1 MAWFLRERSETTSAK
16 GRSQG
21 ISGSAEAGEGDVPP
35 RFLSNDAA
43 VFFEF
48 ATDKD
53 QVTIKGPQ
61 GERMF
66 AKEK

>member
-35 RFLSNDAA
+35 RFRSNDPA
-43 VFFEF
+43 VVFEF
-48 ATDKD
+48 GTAKD
-53 QVTIKGPQ
+53 HVTIKGQ
-61 GERMF
+61 RGERMF